1 MHIKEL
7 ESLRSDPMI
16 RFKEEVLDGQSLTI
30 VHYMVS
36 NSELW
41 DNPAALEARGNVY
54 NESGEC
60 ICACFKKFFNLNE
73 RPETRLEGI
82 KDRIVQIQEK
92 RDGSLLAPVLSSLGR
107 VIFKTKKSFS
117 SDVALLANQCVT
129 KEVLELSRI
138 FLERGYTP
146 LFEFTHPDSKI
157 VLDYGPTPKFTL
169 LAVRSCSTGNEMPYS
184 EMVEMAKEFVS
195 PSLGIIPVMPYT
207 WTEVKVLLETA
218 KGIEGFVLILGDGSR
233 VKVKTEE
240 YLRLHRIHTE
250 IRERDIAEAVVDE
263 TLDDIIGVITQSNLD
278 KSLVDQIETT
288 VISELTLIQTEVQ
301 SLVSSVSGLSFKE
314 IALSVKDS
322 SYFPLVMA
330 KVRGKE
336 PNVIEFWKKNYLKN
350 YSLRCVFNPSF

>member
-1 MHIKEL
+1 
-7 ESLRSDPMI
+7 MI

-30 VHYMVS
+30 VHYMIS

-54 NESGEC
+54 DETGEC
-60 ICACFKKFFNLNE
+60 VCACFRKFFNLNE
-73 RPETRLEGI
+73 RPETRLESI

-107 VIFKTKKSFS
+107 VVFKTKKSFS

-138 FLERGYTP
+138 FLEMGYTP
-146 LFEFTHPDSKI
+146 LFEFTHPDSKV
-157 VLDYGPTPKFTL
+157 VLDYGPIPQFTL
-169 LAVRSCSTGNEMPYS
+169 LSARSFSSGEEMTYS
-184 EMVEMAKEFVS
+184 ELSGIAEQFLS
-195 PSLGIIPVMPYT
+195 PSLTVIPVVPYS
-207 WTEVKVLLETA
+207 WVEVKSLLETA
-218 KGIEGFVLILGDGSR
+218 KGIEGFVLILDDGTK

-278 KSLVDQIETT
+278 RSLVDKIEAN
-288 VISELTLIQTEVQ
+288 VIDELSTIQGEVET
-301 SLVSSVSGLSFKE
+301 LVSSVSGLSFKE